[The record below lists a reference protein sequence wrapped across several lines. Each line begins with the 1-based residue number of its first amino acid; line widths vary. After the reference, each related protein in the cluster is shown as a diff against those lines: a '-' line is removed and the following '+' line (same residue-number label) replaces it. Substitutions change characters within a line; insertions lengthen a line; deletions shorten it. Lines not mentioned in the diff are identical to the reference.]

1 MVQFIHVNG
10 GYKYEKLKVNDYV
23 LNGKY
28 AIYKLGSM
36 SVNNLRI
43 IDNGK
48 KYGCM
53 NTGKNFYPEGLSLE
67 ERKALFLE
75 HRRLASASYNEEF
88 DPKKI
93 YVPKQNKEGK
103 AVELTRAMVEAYED
117 GWDLDIPGDILII
130 TKDLPGVVAGFPV
143 ADCPVLIAS
152 DLKNGVTAT
161 AHCGAEMID
170 NYLPKLTIESLQ
182 SKYDSKLDDIY
193 VYIGAHAG
201 NNWTYDSMPKWAKE
215 SFWEETG
222 AIKEKENG
230 EFEIDLRKALLY
242 QLNPDD
248 FETFIVNNDDTI
260 TNPNYYSNS
269 ASRNDK
275 SKAGRQ
281 FIGAYYKKR

>member
-1 MVQFIHVNG
+1 MKN
-10 GYKYEKLKVNDYV
+10 LKVNDYV

-43 IDNGK
+43 IDTGK

-53 NTGKNFYPEGLSLE
+53 NTGKNFYPEGLSFE

-75 HRRLASASYNEEF
+75 HRRL
-88 DPKKI
+88 
-93 YVPKQNKEGK
+93 
-103 AVELTRAMVEAYED
+103 
-117 GWDLDIPGDILII
+117 
-130 TKDLPGVVAGFPV
+130 
-143 ADCPVLIAS
+143 AS

-201 NNWTYDSMPKWAKE
+201 SDWTYDSMPKWAKE

-222 AIKEKENG
+222 AIKENKNG
-230 EFEIDLRKALLY
+230 EFKIDLRKALLY
-242 QLNPDD
+242 QLNPND

-281 FIGAYYKKR
+281 FTGAYYKKR

>member
-1 MVQFIHVNG
+1 MKN
-10 GYKYEKLKVNDYV
+10 LKVNDYV

-43 IDNGK
+43 IDTGK

-53 NTGKNFYPEGLSLE
+53 NTSKNFYPEGLSLE

-117 GWDLDIPGDILII
+117 GWDLDIPGDILVI

-215 SFWEETG
+215 SFWEKTG

-242 QLNPDD
+242 QLNPND

>member
-1 MVQFIHVNG
+1 MKN
-10 GYKYEKLKVNDYV
+10 LKVNDYI

-28 AIYKLGSM
+28 AIYKFGNM
-36 SVNNLRI
+36 PTNDLRI
-43 IDNGK
+43 LDVDK
-48 KYGCM
+48 RYGCM
-53 NTGKNFYPEGLSLE
+53 NTGKMFYKEGLSAE

-75 HRRLASASYNEEF
+75 HRQLASFDYYNEF
-88 DPKKI
+88 DPKKF
-93 YVPKQNKEGK
+93 YMPSQNKKGE
-103 AVELTRAMVEAYED
+103 AVELTREMVEAHED
-117 GWDLDIPGDILII
+117 GWDLDIPGDILVI
-130 TKDLPGVVAGFPV
+130 TKDLPGVVAGYPV

-222 AIKEKENG
+222 AIRENKKG
-230 EFEIDLRKALLY
+230 EFKIDLRKALLY
-242 QLNPDD
+242 QLDPEK

-269 ASRNDK
+269 AARGDK

-281 FIGAYYKKR
+281 FTGAYYRKK

>member
-1 MVQFIHVNG
+1 
-10 GYKYEKLKVNDYV
+10 
-23 LNGKY
+23 
-28 AIYKLGSM
+28 M

>member
-1 MVQFIHVNG
+1 MKN
-10 GYKYEKLKVNDYV
+10 LKVNDYV

-43 IDNGK
+43 IDTGK

-53 NTGKNFYPEGLSLE
+53 NIGKNFYPEGLSLE

-75 HRRLASASYNEEF
+75 HRRLASADYNEEF
-88 DPKKI
+88 DPKKF
-93 YVPKQNKEGK
+93 YVPEQNKEGK

-117 GWDLDIPGDILII
+117 GWDLNIPGDILII

-143 ADCPVLIAS
+143 ADCPVLITS

-201 NNWTYDSMPKWAKE
+201 SDWTYDSMPKWAKE

-242 QLNPDD
+242 QLNPND

-281 FIGAYYKKR
+281 FTGAYYKKR

>member
-1 MVQFIHVNG
+1 MP
-10 GYKYEKLKVNDYV
+10 
-23 LNGKY
+23 
-28 AIYKLGSM
+28 S
-36 SVNNLRI
+36 
-43 IDNGK
+43 
-48 KYGCM
+48 
-53 NTGKNFYPEGLSLE
+53 
-67 ERKALFLE
+67 
-75 HRRLASASYNEEF
+75 
-88 DPKKI
+88 
-93 YVPKQNKEGK
+93 QNKEGK
-103 AVELTRAMVEAYED
+103 AVELTRLMVESYED

-201 NNWTYDSMPKWAKE
+201 SDWTYDSMPKWAKE

-222 AIKEKENG
+222 AIKETENG
-230 EFEIDLRKALLY
+230 EFKIDLRKALLY
-242 QLNPDD
+242 QLNPND

-260 TNPNYYSNS
+260 TNQNYYSNS

-281 FIGAYYKKR
+281 FTGAYYKKR

>member
-1 MVQFIHVNG
+1 MKN
-10 GYKYEKLKVNDYV
+10 LKVNDYV

-43 IDNGK
+43 IDTGK

-53 NTGKNFYPEGLSLE
+53 NIGKNFYPEGLSLE

-75 HRRLASASYNEEF
+75 HRRLASADYNEEF
-88 DPKKI
+88 DPKKF
-93 YVPKQNKEGK
+93 YVPEQNKEGK

-117 GWDLDIPGDILII
+117 GWDLNIPGDILII

-230 EFEIDLRKALLY
+230 EFKIDLRKALLY
-242 QLNPDD
+242 QLNPND
-248 FETFIVNNDDTI
+248 FDTFIVNNDDTI

>member
-1 MVQFIHVNG
+1 MKN
-10 GYKYEKLKVNDYV
+10 LKVNDYV

-43 IDNGK
+43 IDTGK
-48 KYGCM
+48 QYGCM

-117 GWDLDIPGDILII
+117 GWDLDIPGDILVI

-201 NNWTYDSMPKWAKE
+201 SDWTYDSMPKWAKE

>member
-1 MVQFIHVNG
+1 MKN
-10 GYKYEKLKVNDYV
+10 LKVNDYV

-28 AIYKLGSM
+28 AIYKLGPM
-36 SVNNLRI
+36 SVNDLRI
-43 IDNGK
+43 IDIGK

-67 ERKALFLE
+67 ERKALFLG

-88 DPKKI
+88 DPKKF
-93 YVPKQNKEGK
+93 YMPSQNKEGK
-103 AVELTRAMVEAYED
+103 AVELTRSMVESYED

-222 AIKEKENG
+222 AIKETENG
-230 EFEIDLRKALLY
+230 EFKIDLRKALLY
-242 QLNPDD
+242 QLNPND

-281 FIGAYYKKR
+281 FTGAYYKKR

>member
-1 MVQFIHVNG
+1 M
-10 GYKYEKLKVNDYV
+10 
-23 LNGKY
+23 
-28 AIYKLGSM
+28 
-36 SVNNLRI
+36 
-43 IDNGK
+43 
-48 KYGCM
+48 
-53 NTGKNFYPEGLSLE
+53 
-67 ERKALFLE
+67 FLE

-117 GWDLDIPGDILII
+117 GWNLDIPGDILVI

>member
-1 MVQFIHVNG
+1 MKN
-10 GYKYEKLKVNDYV
+10 LKVNDYV

-215 SFWEETG
+215 SFWKETG

-230 EFEIDLRKALLY
+230 EFKIDLRKALLY

>member
-1 MVQFIHVNG
+1 MKN
-10 GYKYEKLKVNDYV
+10 LKVNDYV

-43 IDNGK
+43 IDTGK

-75 HRRLASASYNEEF
+75 HRRLASADYNEEF
-88 DPKKI
+88 DPKKF
-93 YVPKQNKEGK
+93 YVPEQNKEGK

-201 NNWTYDSMPKWAKE
+201 SDWTYDSMPKWAKE

-222 AIKEKENG
+222 AIKETENG
-230 EFEIDLRKALLY
+230 EFKIDLRKALLY
-242 QLNPDD
+242 QLDPEK

-269 ASRNDK
+269 AARDDK

-281 FIGAYYKKR
+281 FTGAYYRKR

>member
-1 MVQFIHVNG
+1 MKN
-10 GYKYEKLKVNDYV
+10 LKVNDYV

-43 IDNGK
+43 IDTGK
-48 KYGCM
+48 QYGCM

-117 GWDLDIPGDILII
+117 GWDLDIPGDILVI